1 VFNDYVKHY
10 VGSGVSKMG
19 EVVHSWS
26 TNKKADFLFVNR
38 FKLFFLPTK
47 SVVKCKL
54 LGFHTSSIVIMQ
66 ELSNYYNSLTPDK
79 ERVKAK
85 RRELLREVP
94 GTPLPL
100 YAGGIVMIMVL
111 AMGFSV
117 LESDSPKITF
127 NDDSIVVDLNVFKEI
142 IATVKVAK
150 ESAVKVEKIIKNQ
163 ILTARAE
170 IAPGEELSPLARLE
184 RDLQTVQIT
193 KELLD
198 EIETDIENGDFVI
211 AREKIDKFLNL
222 SNMEGS
228 SSEVEGETIKE
239 EIKAE
244 EF

>member
-1 VFNDYVKHY
+1 
-10 VGSGVSKMG
+10 
-19 EVVHSWS
+19 
-26 TNKKADFLFVNR
+26 
-38 FKLFFLPTK
+38 
-47 SVVKCKL
+47 
-54 LGFHTSSIVIMQ
+54 MQ

-100 YAGGIVMIMVL
+100 YAGGMVMIMVL

>member
-1 VFNDYVKHY
+1 
-10 VGSGVSKMG
+10 
-19 EVVHSWS
+19 
-26 TNKKADFLFVNR
+26 
-38 FKLFFLPTK
+38 
-47 SVVKCKL
+47 
-54 LGFHTSSIVIMQ
+54 MQ

-150 ESAVKVEKIIKNQ
+150 ESAVKVLKI
-163 ILTARAE
+163 R
-170 IAPGEELSPLARLE
+170 
-184 RDLQTVQIT
+184 
-193 KELLD
+193 
-198 EIETDIENGDFVI
+198 F
-211 AREKIDKFLNL
+211 
-222 SNMEGS
+222 
-228 SSEVEGETIKE
+228 
-239 EIKAE
+239 
-244 EF
+244 